1 MRHCVVA
8 IPVKDEAESS
18 AGQLQHPGRALPDE
32 NGRPLMLGAF
42 GVAILANNLAAI
54 EAGADAVLGRVVL
67 DEEGDLLPQPLHRR
81 GVLESVYEDLLT
93 ELCALLDPVDH
104 NHWPHHATI
113 SGATLAGTRE
123 AYRRVGVFRAL
134 RSEITKAFVV
144 HPACVDGRVGWSAS
158 RRRRRLPFRRIW
170 LTGRALWPSPVR

>member
-1 MRHCVVA
+1 
-8 IPVKDEAESS
+8 
-18 AGQLQHPGRALPDE
+18 
-32 NGRPLMLGAF
+32 MLGAF

-54 EAGADAVLGRVVL
+54 EAGADAVLGRVVF

-81 GVLESVYEDLLT
+81 GVLESFYEDLLT

-113 SGATLAGTRE
+113 SGATLAGTRK

-144 HPACVDGRVGWSAS
+144 HLACVDERVGWSAS